1 MRSIVSVEF
10 LYGMKWCRASCAGLG
25 IPSSVGSV
33 MAGMQADGSNGGF
46 VRDKT
51 ITLRGD
57 MLFYAESAAS
67 VTFNLSRQSATC
79 DESKPMCK
87 ACERLSLACC
97 YSTEFISYNP
107 RHSLLSK
114 HLRPS
119 SQHPSALGKENGDD
133 RKACELLGDELHAPK
148 LMKTSPMSVARGLSL
163 SQPDMLYFGHFERLV
178 RASLPPP
185 AQAMDFH
192 TYNDSF
198 LRSAVLC
205 LAASHLSTLDASL
218 SSRSPTGNSRGT
230 VTSPIPNTLHQHHAR
245 RYHDLAQEDAVGE
258 DSHDPSLVLIGKVL
272 LAYYHHASTDHLK
285 FRLAVWETV
294 RFVRRRQVQIM
305 ASPTGDMA
313 LQLWYRL
320 CNSHRPAKPP
330 ALLIDGEG
338 PSLSGPSLAFPGAD
352 EHLHC
357 RCILGMSSDDLI
369 YDILFKTMELR
380 RRIILFRCA
389 SSVLNVAESSPEL
402 GVLVYRLLNRM
413 MDRSVTQLEEQEA
426 ASSFVRGDHLLGLL
440 GVQIQ
445 RLGVWR
451 SRISASASAHKPTS
465 GGYAPVS
472 ILTSPHLILQ
482 RLASHRD
489 KMNYLYYLLC
499 ILIFESTGASQ
510 SSSSTP
516 WRSDSETSKGRDM
529 MNEALRVIETIDF
542 QQSAL
547 VDIYAFS
554 LAEVLLQLCYTFPS
568 TEVFNHILD
577 VVWPRMEASARGYEN
592 SHMPTHLAKR
602 IITLI
607 ADEWHNSRTVL
618 LAMPA
623 VPEDTPKSVLFDLNN
638 HFDVVVCGCGTTGK
652 GFFFI
657 DKIPL
662 P

>member
-1 MRSIVSVEF
+1 MSGRIRRNRT
-10 LYGMKWCRASCAGLG
+10 GCKPCRRRGKRVC
-25 IPSSVGSV
+25 GSP
-33 MAGMQADGSNGGF
+33 
-46 VRDKT
+46 DK
-51 ITLRGD
+51 
-57 MLFYAESAAS
+57 AKA
-67 VTFNLSRQSATC
+67 C
-79 DESKPMCK
+79 DENKPMCK
-87 ACERLSLACC
+87 ACERLSLTCR
-97 YSTEFISYNP
+97 YSTEFVSYTP
-107 RHSLLSK
+107 RHSLPSNQ
-114 HLRPS
+114 HRPPS
-119 SQHPSALGKENGDD
+119 SQQSTCFGKENGDSG
-133 RKACELLGDELHAPK
+133 KACVLRDNYHVPK
-148 LMKTSPMSVARGLSL
+148 VIKTSPMSVARGLSL

-178 RASLPPP
+178 RASLPP
-185 AQAMDFH
+185 AVQAMEFH
-192 TYNDSF
+192 TCNDSF
-198 LRSAVLC
+198 LRFAVLC

-218 SSRSPTGNSRGT
+218 TSRSPTGNGRGT
-230 VTSPIPNTLHQHHAR
+230 VTSPVPSPLHQHHAR
-245 RYHDLAQEDAVGE
+245 RYHDIAQKNAVDE

-285 FRLAVWETV
+285 FRLAVWETI

-330 ALLIDGEG
+330 ALLIDGEE
-338 PSLSGPSLAFPGAD
+338 PSLSGSSLAFPGAD

-357 RCILGMSSDDLI
+357 RCIIGMSSDDLI

-380 RRIILFRCA
+380 RRILLFRGA
-389 SSVLNVAESSPEL
+389 SAVLKVPESSPEL

-413 MDRSVTQLEEQEA
+413 MDRPVTQLEEQEA
-426 ASSFVRGDHLLGLL
+426 ASSFVRGEHLLGLL
-440 GVQIQ
+440 EVQIQ

-451 SRISASASAHKPTS
+451 SRVSSSAFAPKQTPRKCE
-465 GGYAPVS
+465 PVS
-472 ILTSPHLILQ
+472 ILKSPHLSQ
-482 RLASHRD
+482 HGFVNHRD

-510 SSSSTP
+510 ISSSAP
-516 WRSDSETSKGRDM
+516 WRSGSEASKGCDI
-529 MNEALRVIETIDF
+529 MNEALCVINTIDF

-577 VVWPRMEASARGYEN
+577 VVWPRMEAGARGYEN

-602 IITLI
+602 IIALI
-607 ADEWHNSRTVL
+607 ADEWHNSRRVL

-623 VPEDTPKSVLFDLNN
+623 VPEDTPKSVLFDLN
-638 HFDVVVCGCGTTGK
+638 HQFDVVVCGCDTTGR
-652 GFFFI
+652 GSYFI